1 MSFNICENC
10 EGLHEGRWF
19 ACIILSLEKDGHK
32 VTFENWS
39 SRHDTV
45 LQAECIHARSPL
57 MAHGRRRKRL
67 PLVVNFSKFFPE
79 DELYVQ
85 VDGTRKLAIVKII
98 DPFLELLTVV
108 IDGEEKTVSFQ
119 SVIQP
124 DVFATLAVPVKKKK
138 QVPFSK
144 QPASPATPAPPSA
157 HWRHRAATVRL
168 CYAPRWF
175 RDKLR

>member
-1 MSFNICENC
+1 MSFNICKNC

-19 ACIILSLEKDGHK
+19 ACTILSLEKDGYK

-39 SRHDTV
+39 SRYDTV
-45 LQAECIHARSPL
+45 LQAECIRARSPS

-67 PLVVNFSKFFPE
+67 PLVVNFSKLFPE
-79 DELYVQ
+79 NELYVQ

-124 DVFATLAVPVKKKK
+124 DVFATLAVPVKKKN

-144 QPASPATPAPPSA
+144 QPAASPATPAPPSA
-157 HWRHRAATVRL
+157 HWTPPCRNSSSLL
-168 CYAPRWF
+168 CA
-175 RDKLR
+175 LVV